1 MTSYSETSSQ
11 NIVLLLDAEDRNEGA
26 KIFRNV
32 GSNLPI
38 GK

>member
-1 MTSYSETSSQ
+1 MTSYSEPSGQT
-11 NIVLLLDAEDRNEGA
+11 ILLLLDTEDKDEGA

-38 GK
+38 DR